1 MSQAADPSSVDERRD
16 PDYVVTV
23 DQRTDTPGMVR
34 TGILLLVVALL
45 ALVGLLN
52 YVTGPWLS
60 FALFYVSPVLLAAW
74 WLGRG
79 PALVAGVT
87 AGGRLVCAG
96 GAGDP
101 RGARRGAFW
110 DRPAPGRGLRGVGG
124 PGWRCP
130 PVPARPEGPPA

>member
-1 MSQAADPSSVDERRD
+1 
-16 PDYVVTV
+16 
-23 DQRTDTPGMVR
+23 MVR

-87 AGGRLVCAG
+87 AGIAWFAAE
-96 GAGDP
+96 AGDTAGSRAGCFCGTP
-101 RGARRGAFW
+101 SRGWGCCWRWRPWWCASARTVGA
-110 DRPAPGRGLRGVGG
+110 
-124 PGWRCP
+124 
-130 PVPARPEGPPA
+130 

>member
-79 PALVAGVT
+79 PALVAGGT
-87 AGGRLVCAG
+87 AGAPRVFGG
-96 GAGDP
+96 GAGHP
-101 RGARRGAFW
+101 RGRGPGAFVS
-110 DRPAPGRGLRGVGG
+110 PP
-124 PGWRCP
+124 P
-130 PVPARPEGPPA
+130 PVVEGAGAGRPGGAPAAG